1 MKQFLKSK
9 RAVLRSLPVLM
20 LALLVACGAESPE
33 QSGGNPQA
41 GGPAAGAAQGAGFG
55 GPRGMGGPGGF
66 RGGPG
71 GPGGGTPIIPAV
83 EVVAAQ
89 FGGLPLEERLTGEV
103 TARNQ
108 TEIFPEVSGPIVEV
122 LADNGQ
128 RVEAGDPL
136 VRIRDTEYRERF
148 QQAQSQL
155 EISRAQT
162 RQVEANLQVLR
173 NQLARVEELRSRQLE
188 TQSALESIQA
198 QVAVAEAD
206 LDLRRAQQ
214 RQVESQ
220 LEERRMELERTVVRA
235 PVAGTIGLRSA
246 ERGQIV
252 GPNSRLFLIGDLSS
266 MQVEILL
273 TERNLQYIKQGM
285 AVNLYSDS
293 WTDLIIEGEIARISP
308 FLDSSTLRTQAY
320 IDVSNE
326 EGLLRPGMFVTVD
339 VLYGE
344 SEQAV
349 LIPNSAI
356 YRHPRTGVEGIFVMQ
371 PPPEDEFRPVAEVDG
386 APALTPAQP
395 VSFVP
400 VSVVASGRMATGVRG
415 VQEGDWIV
423 TVGQNLL
430 INNVSEARARLMPW
444 DRMMQMQRMQS
455 RDLFQIIDRAR
466 ETRQASVSES

>member
-1 MKQFLKSK
+1 MMQFLKSK
-9 RAVLRSLPVLM
+9 RAVVRSLPVFV
-20 LALLVACGAESPE
+20 LALLVACGAETPE
-33 QSGGNPQA
+33 QQGNNMPA
-41 GGPAAGAAQGAGFG
+41 GGGFG
-55 GPRGMGGPGGF
+55 GPGGGFGGPGGGPGGF

-71 GPGGGTPIIPAV
+71 GGSPIIPAV

-148 QQAQSQL
+148 QQAESQL
-155 EISRAQT
+155 DIARAQT
-162 RQVEANLQVLR
+162 RQVEANLQVLQ
-173 NQLARVEELRSRQLE
+173 NQLARVEELRARQLE
-188 TQSALESIQA
+188 TQSALESIRA

-273 TERNLQYIKQGM
+273 TERNLQYIRQGM

-293 WTDLIIEGEIARISP
+293 WTDMIIEGEIARISP

-339 VLYGE
+339 VLYGQ
-344 SEQAV
+344 SEEAV

-371 PPPEDEFRPVAEVDG
+371 PPSEDEFRPVAEVDG
-386 APALTPAQP
+386 APALTPARP

-400 VSVVASGRMATGVRG
+400 ISVVASGRMATGVRG
-415 VQEGDWIV
+415 IQEGDWIV
-423 TVGQNLL
+423 TVGQNML

-466 ETRQASVSES
+466 EARQASVSES

>member
-1 MKQFLKSK
+1 MMQFFTSK
-9 RAVLRSLPVLM
+9 RLVLRSLPVLM
-20 LALLVACGAESPE
+20 LALLVACGAETPE
-33 QSGGNPQA
+33 SAGNNA
-41 GGPAAGAAQGAGFG
+41 PA
-55 GPRGMGGPGGF
+55 R
-66 RGGPG
+66 GPG
-71 GPGGGTPIIPAV
+71 GPGPGFGGPFAGGGPGGRTPIIPAV

-89 FGGLPLEERLTGEV
+89 RGALPLEERLTGEV

-136 VRIRDTEYRERF
+136 VRIRDTEYRERV
-148 QQAQSQL
+148 QQAESQL
-155 EISRAQT
+155 DISRAQT

-173 NQLARVEELRSRQLE
+173 NQLARVEELRARQLE
-188 TQSALESIQA
+188 TQSALETIRA

-220 LEERRMELERTVVRA
+220 LQERRMDLERTIVRA
-235 PVAGTIGLRSA
+235 PVSGTIGLRSA

-252 GPNSRLFLIGDLSS
+252 GPNSRLYLIGDLSS

-273 TERNLQYIKQGM
+273 TERNLQYIQQGM
-285 AVNLYSDS
+285 PVNLYSES
-293 WTDLIIEGEIARISP
+293 WPDTVIEAEVARISP

-320 IDVSNE
+320 IDVDNSA
-326 EGLLRPGMFVTVD
+326 GLLRPGMFVTVD
-339 VLYGE
+339 VLYGQTQE
-344 SEQAV
+344 AV

-371 PPPEDEFRPVAEVDG
+371 PPAEDEFRPVAEVDG
-386 APALTPAQP
+386 APALTPAGP
-395 VSFVP
+395 VNFVP
-400 VSVVASGRMATGVRG
+400 VNVIASGRMATGVQG
-415 VQEGDWIV
+415 IEEGDWIV

-444 DRMMQMQRMQS
+444 ERMMQMQRMQS
-455 RDLFQIIDRAR
+455 RDLFQIIDQAR
-466 ETRQASVSES
+466 TARQTNLSES